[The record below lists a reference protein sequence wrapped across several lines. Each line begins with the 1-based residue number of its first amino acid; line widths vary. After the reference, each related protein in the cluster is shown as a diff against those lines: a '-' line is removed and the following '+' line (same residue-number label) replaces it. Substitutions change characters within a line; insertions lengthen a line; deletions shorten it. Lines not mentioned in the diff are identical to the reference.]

1 MDQSHLSAH
10 PSDLVSRFPRSRS
23 RSTPAQAGSKLSS
36 SKMRPTSAIPT
47 PYFAVFA
54 VYEPF
59 LTTLGFIGAL
69 LDPKGTHDF
78 QAPWPNGPPPDDL
91 PLATL
96 LTITQLGHVCAL
108 LGVLNIWVLSSVRTH
123 LSSQPALQEK
133 IVSALLT
140 PLLIADVLHI
150 YITLWALGDQ
160 RWKFQNWS
168 PMLIITISLGLTL
181 LVPRV
186 MWHLG
191 IGRYVD
197 RRDGHYSK
205 S

>member
-1 MDQSHLSAH
+1 MHRVPLSS
-10 PSDLVSRFPRSRS
+10 PSDLVSRFQRSRS
-23 RSTPAQAGSKLSS
+23 LSGPAHSGSDNSS
-36 SKMRPTSAIPT
+36 AKMRPTSAIPT
-47 PYFAVFA
+47 PYFAIFA

-59 LTTLGFIGAL
+59 LTTMGFLGTL
-69 LDPKGTHDF
+69 LDPKGTYDY
-78 QAPWPNGPPPDDL
+78 QAPWPNGTPPEEF
-91 PLATL
+91 PLATR
-96 LTITQLGHVCAL
+96 LTIVQLGHVCAL
-108 LGVLNIWVLSSVRTH
+108 LGLLNVWLLTTVRTH

-140 PLLIADVLHI
+140 PLLIGDFLHL
-150 YITLWALGDQ
+150 YVTLYALGDQ
-160 RWKFQNWS
+160 RWNFESWS
-168 PMLIITISLGLTL
+168 PMLFVTIGLGFTL

-186 MWHLG
+186 MWQLG